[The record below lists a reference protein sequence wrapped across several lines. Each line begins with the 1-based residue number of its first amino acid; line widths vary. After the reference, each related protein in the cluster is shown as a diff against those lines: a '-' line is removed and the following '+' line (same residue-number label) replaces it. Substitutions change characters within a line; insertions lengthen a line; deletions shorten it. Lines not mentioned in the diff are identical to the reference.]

1 MKYLYTLVLLVYS
14 LFLYGQDETNDK
26 IFFKKFNGD
35 NFNITVNDIAI
46 DDDNRIIVASDKL
59 LFSILGQNNNHTTL
73 WDKASFSAVC
83 VGDNKHVYAGGENHL
98 YIVSKEE
105 KIKLPKTC
113 RITDMAQQGDYV
125 WIGSN
130 NGVFR
135 YDLRNQAW
143 KSFTKNNSK
152 LLSNK
157 INFVSIDDKDI
168 LWIGTEAGYVRV
180 KGDKWKAEDKRENV
194 LTSRANKE
202 GQWMVSDGDMW
213 LIDPYNRKYVVGLED
228 NMHAGKVNDF
238 VIDSKDRIYMAS
250 NVLVRYDPYEEKIEQ
265 FGEGAGILSQKCLSL
280 AVDKND
286 KIWLGTENDGL
297 YYISFDLE
305 EVTELTA
312 SLLVRDNVSCHNNAD
327 GSIYLSVAGG
337 TTPYTLEWED
347 TESTEMERSG
357 LQAGTYTV
365 TITDADNQST
375 TQSITLTNPEEIRI
389 EIVDQQSISEAG
401 RRDGYIKTSA
411 TGGSG
416 RLSYKW
422 DHGPKKN
429 NLSGLGKG
437 TYTLTVKDNAGCTA
451 RKAVYIGDSKNIPE
465 LTSGDVSV
473 GKVLTINNL
482 NFQADSTNVNPSNF
496 VILDEV
502 VDFLQKYNTVTIEI
516 GGHTNTIPPHEY
528 CDRLSESR
536 AKSVAEYL
544 TYKGIKSNRVSYK
557 GYGKRKPLIKS
568 RSLKARKKNQRVEIK
583 ILTI

>member
-1 MKYLYTLVLLVYS
+1 MKYLYTLALLVCS
-14 LFLYGQDETNDK
+14 VFLYGQDSADDK
-26 IFFKKFNGD
+26 IFFKKYNGD

-46 DDDNRIIVASDKL
+46 DSDNRIIVASDKL
-59 LFSILGQNNNHTTL
+59 LFSIVGQNNNHTTL
-73 WDKASFSAVC
+73 WDNESFSGVC
-83 VGDNKHVYAGGENHL
+83 VGDNNRIYAGGDKYL
-98 YIVSKEE
+98 YLVATEE
-105 KIKLPKTC
+105 KIELPKAG
-113 RITDMAQQGDYV
+113 RITDIVYHGDQV
-125 WIGSN
+125 WLGTN
-130 NGVFR
+130 NGVHT
-135 YDLRNQAW
+135 YHLKNKKW

-157 INFVSIDDKDI
+157 INFISVDDNDI

-194 LTSRANKE
+194 LTSRSNKE

-250 NVLVRYDPYEEKIEQ
+250 NVLVRYNPYEEKIEH

-312 SLLVRDNVSCHNNAD
+312 SLLVKENVSCHDKAD
-327 GSIYLSVAGG
+327 GSIYLSAAGG
-337 TTPYTLEWED
+337 VAPYTVQWED
-347 TESTEMERSG
+347 TENTEMERSG
-357 LQAGTYTV
+357 LRAGTYTV

-375 TQSITLTNPEEIRI
+375 TQSITLTNPEEITI
-389 EIVDQQSISEAG
+389 EIVDQQSISKAG
-401 RRDGYIKTSA
+401 KRDGYVKTLAS
-411 TGGSG
+411 GGRG
-416 RLSYKW
+416 QLSYLW
-422 DHGPKKN
+422 QHGPKDK

-437 TYTLTVKDNAGCTA
+437 SYTLTVKDKAGCSA
-451 RKAVYIGDSKNIPE
+451 YKAIYIGDSKNIPE
-465 LTSGDVSV
+465 LSSGDVSV

-482 NFQADSTNVNPSNF
+482 NFQADSTNVDPSNY

-528 CDRLSESR
+528 CDRLSENR

-544 TYKGIKSNRVSYK
+544 TYKGIKKERVSYK